1 MKKILSAL
9 LAASLI
15 VSCFCGCN
23 SDRYASLPDEY
34 VAGTDYPTSFVPRY
48 NKFPIAPGE
57 GGYYFTMG
65 DFLFFMDDESKEIA
79 PVCSRPDCRHENESD
94 ASLAWQCNAY
104 TGTFSFKFLQLYEEN
119 LYCLSSANQNEEG
132 KLQISESSSLLKVS
146 PDGTTHEIL
155 CPMPLNLEFIAI
167 HRGYL
172 YYAYMANETTC
183 TLARKK
189 MDALDEE
196 AEIVFTLSDA
206 YWGYFFPNGW
216 HIYFF
221 ASSSDD
227 SLSTAYDY
235 DLRTQNIEK
244 LFDKQII
251 EGIVDGKLLCRDQSF
266 NIGTESETAFTLYD
280 TKTRESTPLCS
291 VSVEPEYSWPE
302 YATDGKLIYQFLSP
316 RGYPES
322 EEYNRDD
329 GRRVMMVYDMTGKRL
344 MSTDLQNLP
353 APISFAP
360 GDEKYGFFWY
370 EKVYEEGAPLCL
382 DLLKKGEE
390 FKTETIFRR
399 SYAGLRPDL
408 LG

>member
-9 LAASLI
+9 LAAGLI
-15 VSCFCGCN
+15 VSCFGGCN

-65 DFLFFMDDESKEIA
+65 DFLFFMDGESKEIA
-79 PVCSRPDCRHENESD
+79 PVCSKPDCRHENESD

-119 LYCLSSANQNEEG
+119 LYCLSAANQNEEG

-216 HIYFF
+216 HIYFLLPQATIPF
-221 ASSSDD
+221 
-227 SLSTAYDY
+227 LLHMTMTYVH
-235 DLRTQNIEK
+235 RT
-244 LFDKQII
+244 
-251 EGIVDGKLLCRDQSF
+251 
-266 NIGTESETAFTLYD
+266 
-280 TKTRESTPLCS
+280 
-291 VSVEPEYSWPE
+291 
-302 YATDGKLIYQFLSP
+302 
-316 RGYPES
+316 
-322 EEYNRDD
+322 
-329 GRRVMMVYDMTGKRL
+329 
-344 MSTDLQNLP
+344 
-353 APISFAP
+353 
-360 GDEKYGFFWY
+360 
-370 EKVYEEGAPLCL
+370 
-382 DLLKKGEE
+382 
-390 FKTETIFRR
+390 
-399 SYAGLRPDL
+399 
-408 LG
+408 